1 MQIPVTCDPDAILQR
16 RSIADLKAFQG
27 STKTL
32 QRDQYDKLRNSI
44 ERHGFLAPVFV
55 WDGWILDGHQ
65 RLHVCESEGWDIE
78 GGVPVVEIEAKDARD
93 AAEKLLLISSTYG
106 KIDTQGLYEFTELH
120 GLALPEWDIHD
131 LPDFDHKAFLDEFYE
146 EPVVAP
152 SEDEVSDEPPEPV
165 SLLGDLWVCGDH
177 RILCG
182 DCTDRDNIEQ
192 LFWDGRAHLGVTSPP
207 YAVGKEYE
215 ADTSFAQHV
224 ALLEGVADR
233 SLEAIVEGGFFFVNF
248 GEIAAQAHAGPL
260 TGSDRQC
267 LYPISKDYW
276 RIFHED
282 RGFDLYCQRIWY
294 KPFNRLQQPFWSYKT
309 SIAHYQ
315 EWEHL
320 WTFRLPG
327 GEGDEPHDWDISV
340 RAVWDTRNESTS
352 DKPLTRHVAAFPV
365 GIPERALKAHSNVG
379 DVIWEPFS
387 GSGTTMVVCESL
399 GRKCRGTELNPA
411 YVDVAVLRWQ
421 DYTNQQAVLEGDG
434 RTFAEISAER
444 LPVLEKEVA

>member
-1 MQIPVTCDPDAILQR
+1 
-16 RSIADLKAFQG
+16 
-27 STKTL
+27 
-32 QRDQYDKLRNSI
+32 
-44 ERHGFLAPVFV
+44 
-55 WDGWILDGHQ
+55 
-65 RLHVCESEGWDIE
+65 
-78 GGVPVVEIEAKDARD
+78 
-93 AAEKLLLISSTYG
+93 
-106 KIDTQGLYEFTELH
+106 

-131 LPDFDHKAFLDEFYE
+131 LPDFDLGEFSAEFYE

-309 SIAHYQ
+309 SI
-315 EWEHL
+315 
-320 WTFRLPG
+320 
-327 GEGDEPHDWDISV
+327 
-340 RAVWDTRNESTS
+340 
-352 DKPLTRHVAAFPV
+352 
-365 GIPERALKAHSNVG
+365 
-379 DVIWEPFS
+379 
-387 GSGTTMVVCESL
+387 
-399 GRKCRGTELNPA
+399 
-411 YVDVAVLRWQ
+411 
-421 DYTNQQAVLEGDG
+421 
-434 RTFAEISAER
+434 
-444 LPVLEKEVA
+444 